1 MVPAFFMGL
10 KIDNFRSNLKK
21 YFKINKNFLINSVS
35 KISQIYSQKK
45 FSSLVLLVY
54 CPHLKE
60 FIAWAQQLMAESL
73 GKKNE
78 TLRVRD
84 AGDIRHCR
92 YPMLETSD
100 AGNIPRW
107 GYPPQ
112 RMQK

>member
-60 FIAWAQQLMAESL
+60 FIAWTQQLMAESL
-73 GKKNE
+73 GKKNMGLMPIISE
-78 TLRVRD
+78 APKIITVFYNY
-84 AGDIRHCR
+84 I
-92 YPMLETSD
+92 
-100 AGNIPRW
+100 
-107 GYPPQ
+107 
-112 RMQK
+112 